1 MSAERIFR
9 AIADV
14 GDDLVARAEK
24 EEKHRPSAWLRWGAL
39 AACCVLVIGLAAL
52 ALPHMGFGA
61 KSEAA
66 MDTAAP
72 AAQYAVTE
80 EMLVEA
86 PAPDLQSEP
95 SMAEAPADET
105 AAGGPETKEAPQAA
119 QTAAMLPLLARD
131 CAKLELRCGSESV
144 TVTERAEVDAVMD
157 ALRALPLAH
166 EDAEVRGE
174 ALTLYLY
181 AQDAQAYYAVVELPL
196 LRVASAEEYE
206 AGGEAAQDYCSFDAD
221 ALYEALL
228 AQYFP
233 ES

>member
-24 EEKHRPSAWLRWGAL
+24 EAKHQPSAWLRWGAL

-52 ALPHMGFGA
+52 ALPRMGFGA

-80 EMLVEA
+80 EMPVEA
-86 PAPDLQSEP
+86 PAPDLKSEP
-95 SMAEAPADET
+95 SMAEAPAEAP
-105 AAGGPETKEAPQAA
+105 AAEPETKDAPQAA

-131 CAKLELRCGSESV
+131 CAKIELRCGGASV
-144 TVTERAEVDAVMD
+144 TITERAEVDAVMD

-166 EDAEVRGE
+166 EEAEARGE
-174 ALTLYLY
+174 TLTLYLY
-181 AQDAQAYYAVVELPL
+181 AQDAQAYYAFVELPL

-206 AGGEAAQDYCSFDAD
+206 AGGEAAQDYCSADAN

-233 ES
+233 ER

>member
-24 EEKHRPSAWLRWGAL
+24 EAKHQPSAWLRWGAL

-52 ALPHMGFGA
+52 ALPRMGFGA

-80 EMLVEA
+80 EMPAEA
-86 PAPDLQSEP
+86 PAPDLKSEP
-95 SMAEAPADET
+95 SMAEAPAEAP
-105 AAGGPETKEAPQAA
+105 AAEPETQDAPQAA

-131 CAKLELRCGSESV
+131 CAKLELRCGGASV
-144 TVTERAEVDAVMD
+144 TITERAEVDAVMD

-166 EDAEVRGE
+166 EEAEARGE
-174 ALTLYLY
+174 TLTLYLY
-181 AQDAQAYYAVVELPL
+181 AQDAQAYYAFVELPL

-206 AGGEAAQDYCSFDAD
+206 AGGEAAQDYCSAD
-221 ALYEALL
+221 ANALYASLL

>member
-24 EEKHRPSAWLRWGAL
+24 EAKHQPSAWLRWGAL

-52 ALPHMGFGA
+52 ALPRMGFGA

-66 MDTAAP
+66 MDMAAP

-80 EMLVEA
+80 EMPAEA
-86 PAPDLQSEP
+86 PAPDRKSEP
-95 SMAEAPADET
+95 SMAEAPADEPP
-105 AAGGPETKEAPQAA
+105 AAEPETEEAPQAA

-131 CAKLELRCGSESV
+131 CAKLELRCGGASV
-144 TVTERAEVDAVMD
+144 TITERAEVDAVMD

-166 EDAEVRGE
+166 EEAEARGE
-174 ALTLYLY
+174 TLTLYLY
-181 AQDAQAYYAVVELPL
+181 AQDAQAYYAFVELPL

-206 AGGEAAQDYCSFDAD
+206 AGGEAAQDYCSAD
-221 ALYEALL
+221 ANALYASLL

>member
-24 EEKHRPSAWLRWGAL
+24 EAKHQPSAWLRWGAL

-52 ALPHMGFGA
+52 ALPRMGFGA

-80 EMLVEA
+80 EMPAEA
-86 PAPDLQSEP
+86 PAPDRKSEP
-95 SMAEAPADET
+95 SMAEAPAEAP
-105 AAGGPETKEAPQAA
+105 AAEPETQDAPQAA

-131 CAKLELRCGSESV
+131 CAKLELRCGGASV
-144 TVTERAEVDAVMD
+144 TITERAEVDAVMD

-166 EDAEVRGE
+166 EEAEARAE
-174 ALTLYLY
+174 TLTLYLY
-181 AQDAQAYYAVVELPL
+181 AQDAQAYYAFVELPL

-206 AGGEAAQDYCSFDAD
+206 AGGEAAQDYCSAD
-221 ALYEALL
+221 ANALYASLL

>member
-24 EEKHRPSAWLRWGAL
+24 EAKHQPSAWLRWGAL

-52 ALPHMGFGA
+52 ALPRMGFGA

-80 EMLVEA
+80 EMPAEA
-86 PAPDLQSEP
+86 PAPDRKSEP
-95 SMAEAPADET
+95 SMAEAPAEK
-105 AAGGPETKEAPQAA
+105 AAAAEPETQDAPQAA

-131 CAKLELRCGSESV
+131 CAKIELRFGGASV
-144 TVTERAEVDAVMD
+144 TITERAEVDAVMD

-166 EDAEVRGE
+166 EEAEARGE
-174 ALTLYLY
+174 TLTLYLY
-181 AQDAQAYYAVVELPL
+181 AQDAQAYYAFVELPL

-228 AQYFP
+228 ARYFP